1 MIKNSAT
8 TATPINNNKLL
19 LDPITDA
26 SGLITKV
33 LPVLLKVV
41 LRPCIVLPAEVTP
54 AATAFLKIGLFAM
67 AVMPV
72 FKATKIGKGILKCEL
87 SVLVCQ
93 KVRCKHWR
101 L

>member
-19 LDPITDA
+19 FDPITDA

-41 LRPCIVLPAEVTP
+41 FRPCAVLPADVT
-54 AATAFLKIGLFAM
+54 AAAKAFLKMGLLPM
-67 AVMPV
+67 AFMPD
-72 FKATKIGKGILKCEL
+72 KAAAKIGRGILKCEL
-87 SVLVCQ
+87 SVLVSQ